1 MLPGFYML
9 NRKDQVIQVQPE
21 ISSKFREK
29 SGLMRLKSTHYDE
42 QFKEEFLEKKPSL
55 NQSSDA
61 WTEFRQFGEA
71 QGIGEP
77 V

>member
-9 NRKDQVIQVQPE
+9 NGKDQVIQIQPE

-55 NQSSDA
+55 NESKDD

-71 QGIGEP
+71 QEIGEP

>member
-9 NRKDQVIQVQPE
+9 NRKDQVIQIQPE
-21 ISSKFREK
+21 TSSKFREK

-55 NQSSDA
+55 NQSSDT
-61 WTEFRQFGEA
+61 WTEFGQFGET
-71 QGIGEP
+71 QEMEEP

>member
-9 NRKDQVIQVQPE
+9 NGKDQVIQIQPE
-21 ISSKFREK
+21 ISSKLREK

-61 WTEFRQFGEA
+61 WNEFGQFGEA
-71 QGIGEP
+71 QEMGEP